1 MPPPTLSMYQTHMAL
16 ASADGPAM
24 AYINGLVGH
33 QGKIGCR
40 LYCPFKGRLKGSH
53 YYPVCLKPEDG
64 EPGDHPDILPAE
76 YADNTFFD
84 YDNQLKYVTES
95 RNKTQYKARRL
106 QTGVVKPGIFLGLQ
120 PKHTH
125 TIPRCFGYDIMHLV
139 SLNIPDLLVSL
150 WRGTIDGDKDDR
162 RLWDFAVLQGPI
174 WKDHGIDVATMTPF
188 LPGSFDH
195 PPHNP
200 AEKINSGYKAW
211 EYLMYIYG
219 LGPGLFYHVLPKP
232 YWQNLCR
239 LVHGIHIAHQHKIL
253 VASLKQAHQFLLDF
267 VLEFEEL
274 YYK

>member
-1 MPPPTLSMYQTHMAL
+1 M
-16 ASADGPAM
+16 
-24 AYINGLVGH
+24 VGH

-95 RNKTQYKARRL
+95 RNKTQYKACRL

-120 PKHTH
+120 PNHTH

-150 WRGTIDGDKDDR
+150 WHGTIDGEKDDR
-162 RLWDFAVLQGPI
+162 RLWDFAVLRGTI
-174 WKDHGIDVATMTPF
+174 WTDHGIDVASMTPY
-188 LPGSFDH
+188 LPGSFDR
-195 PPHNP
+195 PPRNP

-219 LGPGLFYHVLPKP
+219 LGPGLFYHILPKP
-232 YWQNLCR
+232 YWRNLCR
-239 LVHGIHIAHQHKIL
+239 LVRGIRIAHQYKIPMT
-253 VASLKQAHQFLLDF
+253 SLKQAHQFLLDF
-267 VLEFEEL
+267 ILEFEDL